1 MSVRSKILLGTALLA
16 LFALAVRQLAGA
28 SGDKT
33 APAAAA
39 APAETVP
46 TQAPELGVAAEV
58 AGRDSSPSIA
68 AQAGRPA
75 PAALA
80 NPCVLRGRV
89 LLPDGRPAAACRIA
103 VEGTLFKGK
112 QERSGTAP
120 ADWSDPA
127 GLAEADGGFELRFD
141 PPAVFQFAL
150 VVRAQACPA
159 ETWRWAKLEPGQIV
173 ELGTIRLAA
182 SGAIVGLLADP
193 QGRALGAGWSV
204 SALDPNGPG
213 FGFQPQQ
220 SWRQSTR
227 ADAATG
233 RFSFAEV
240 PARQVQLAARHE
252 LGAECEP
259 VLVDVHADLAAE
271 ARLVYAG
278 PPTDRRIVLRYQWK
292 HWQPLF
298 GVWGA
303 TLPEARL
310 SGTNVER
317 VGVPLAQPAGSIEFG
332 DVPPGVYTVSTQ
344 HPWLEDWSATGIAPG
359 SLVRAEPR
367 PSAAIVLEVVDARSG
382 APLPRHSVTARY
394 APEQLPSPRGL
405 RAEPALVP
413 LAPAGDRAL
422 EHELRLVP
430 LRCDLVVQAEGYARK
445 ELLGIEPVSGGV
457 LHLRAELVRGGSV
470 HLAATSAG
478 LPCEGVRAGVCPAD
492 LFALALASQD
502 RRRPEG
508 MDGARSA
515 VCDAQGAATFDNLA
529 AGAWIAYIQ
538 TTPHLRAKSEFT
550 IVDGAEPTTVVLELP
565 PNGRL
570 EGRVLGMS
578 QAMIG
583 QCVVVARPAELD
595 RLQARAAERAAWFDA
610 AGKPLLAAMSADGA
624 FTMARL
630 PAGEVVVELMVG
642 ERLPQELGRVHILAG
657 AVTRQEFEARAA
669 LPGTIAAHI
678 LLDGKPAARSPVNFV
693 QTHESAGAATDLR
706 LDDEGRLEAVLPAGE
721 YRVALHAADGAW
733 QTVSTRSW
741 TLEPGARLELAH
753 EFALVEGVV
762 QFVDEED
769 GRPLPG
775 LELVLLGPT
784 GVATRA
790 STTDDEGRLRATLPP
805 GVWSVHFA
813 RGGDRSTLDDRFAG
827 RLEWTARGPSID
839 RLRVK
844 RR

>member
-1 MSVRSKILLGTALLA
+1 MNDRSKLRLGTALLA
-16 LFALAVRQLAGA
+16 LLALAVWGLGGA

-33 APAAAA
+33 APAVSA
-39 APAETVP
+39 APTEAEP
-46 TQAPELGVAAEV
+46 TQAPELGVAAGL
-58 AGRDSSPSIA
+58 AGRDATPSIA
-68 AQAGRPA
+68 AQAGRQA
-75 PAALA
+75 VAD
-80 NPCVLRGRV
+80 PCVLRGRV
-89 LLPDGRPAAACRIA
+89 LQPDGKPAAACRIA
-103 VEGTLFKGK
+103 VEGSLFKGK

-120 ADWSDPA
+120 ADWQDPTVLA
-127 GLAEADGGFELRFD
+127 GADGGFELRFD

-150 VVRAQACPA
+150 VVQAQDCPA
-159 ETWRWAKLEPGQIV
+159 ETWRWAKLEPGQVV

-182 SGAIVGLLADP
+182 SGSIVGLLADP
-193 QGRALGAGWSV
+193 QGGALGAGWSV
-204 SALDPNGPG
+204 SAVDPNGPG

-233 RFSFAEV
+233 RFFFAGV
-240 PARQVQLAARHE
+240 PARQVRLAARHE

-259 VLVDVHADLAAE
+259 VLVDVQAELAAE
-271 ARLVYAG
+271 ARLVYTG

-332 DVPPGVYTVSTQ
+332 DVPPGVYTVSSR

-367 PSAAIVLEVVDARSG
+367 PSATIVLEVVDARSG
-382 APLPRHSVTARY
+382 APLPRHSVAARY

-413 LAPAGDRAL
+413 LARSGERAQ
-422 EHELRLVP
+422 EEELRLVP
-430 LRCDLVVQAEGYARK
+430 LRCDLVVEAEGYARK
-445 ELLGIEPVSGGV
+445 ELLGVEPATGGV
-457 LHLRAELVRGGSV
+457 LRLRAELVRGGSV
-470 HLAATSAG
+470 HLAATSDG
-478 LPCEGVRAGVCPAD
+478 LPCEGVQAGVCPAD

-502 RRRPEG
+502 RTRPER

-515 VCDAQGAATFDNLA
+515 VCDAQGAATFGNLA
-529 AGAWIAYIQ
+529 AGAWVAYIQ

-550 IVDGAEPTTVVLELP
+550 IVDGAEPTTIVLELP
-565 PNGRL
+565 ANGRL
-570 EGRVLGMS
+570 EGRVIGMS
-578 QAMIG
+578 PAMIG
-583 QCVVVARPAELD
+583 QCVVVARPADLD
-595 RLQARAAERAAWFDA
+595 RPQARAAERAAWFDA

-630 PAGEVVVELMVG
+630 PAGEVVMELMVG
-642 ERLPQELGRVHILAG
+642 ERLPQELGRVHIVAG
-657 AVTRQEFEARAA
+657 AVTRQEFEAKAA
-669 LPGTIAAHI
+669 LPGTIAARI

-693 QTHESAGAATDLR
+693 QAHESAGGATDLR
-706 LDDEGRLEAVLPAGE
+706 LDDEGRIEAVLPAGE

-741 TLEPGARLELAH
+741 TLGPGARLELAH
-753 EFALVEGVV
+753 EFALAAGVV
-762 QFVDEED
+762 QFVDEEN
-769 GRPLPG
+769 GLPLAG

-784 GVATRA
+784 GVATRV
-790 STTDDEGRLRATLPP
+790 STTDGEGRLQATLPP

-813 RGGDRSTLDDRFAG
+813 SGGGDSSTLDERFAG
-827 RLEWTARGPSID
+827 RLEWTARGPSTD
-839 RLRVK
+839 RLRV
-844 RR
+844 RRR